1 MARIRTI
8 KPDFFTSLTV
18 ADLSFEQRL
27 TFIGLWTHADDAGRC
42 VDDARLIKAAVW
54 PLDDRTSVDVESDVQ
69 ALAEAGL
76 IVRYVVGGRAF
87 MAVTGWRE
95 HQRINRPTPSKCP
108 PPEEGETPAPPPTRL
123 DDGDAPTTETPS
135 EQAPPP
141 RDERGAPPA
150 PIDEDGFALTDAMRR
165 WALDTFGEALD
176 VDYETR
182 QFVDHHR
189 AEGRRRNNW
198 PAEWQKWLRRSAK
211 WQSERAARPP
221 LRAVSGD
228 GYQPY
233 QNPADTSVY
242 ENGF

>member
-18 ADLSFEQRL
+18 ADLSLEQRL
-27 TFIGLWTHADDAGRC
+27 TFIGLWTHCDDAGRC
-42 VDDARLIKAAVW
+42 VDDARLVKAAIW
-54 PLDDRTSVDVESDVQ
+54 PLDDRTSADVEGDVR
-69 ALAEAGL
+69 ALADAGL
-76 IVRYVVGGRAF
+76 IVRYVVDGRHF
-87 MAVTGWRE
+87 MAVTGWSE

-123 DDGDAPTTETPS
+123 DDEAPAPETPRK
-135 EQAPPP
+135 QAPPS

-165 WALDTFGEALD
+165 WALETFGEALD
-176 VDYETR
+176 VDFETQ

-189 AEGRRRNNW
+189 AQATRRSNW
-198 PAEWQKWLRRSAK
+198 PAAWQKWVRQSVK
-211 WQSERAARPP
+211 WKSESARPP
-221 LRAVSGD
+221 LRAVSG
-228 GYQPY
+228 GSYQPY